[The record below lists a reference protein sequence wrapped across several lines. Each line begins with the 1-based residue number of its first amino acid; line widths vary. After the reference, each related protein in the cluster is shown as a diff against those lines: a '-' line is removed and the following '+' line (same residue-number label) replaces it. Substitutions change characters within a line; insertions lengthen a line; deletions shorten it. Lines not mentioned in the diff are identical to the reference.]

1 VGPETFRDDLPT
13 SYPLAYCRRASM
25 TERARPAFEV
35 YSTGKEAV
43 SVEIL
48 TVFFLRVSRVLAHAW
63 LAQGGGRCGL
73 GAAVGPDRVAYTAPY
88 GVKPY
93 TR

>member
-1 VGPETFRDDLPT
+1 
-13 SYPLAYCRRASM
+13 M

-48 TVFFLRVSRVLAHAW
+48 TAFFLRSHESYVLAHAW

>member
-1 VGPETFRDDLPT
+1 
-13 SYPLAYCRRASM
+13 M

-73 GAAVGPDRVAYTAPY
+73 GAAVGPDWVAYRNTALRSKAVH
-88 GVKPY
+88 GLHAVNS
-93 TR
+93 RGAVC

>member
-1 VGPETFRDDLPT
+1 
-13 SYPLAYCRRASM
+13 M